1 MQEETRL
8 HAAGRKGSGAR
19 AGSAARSKARR
30 PVADRPAGGAG
41 EPAAWIEAGTPRL
54 EMARPIVALEHR
66 HLLGIL
72 GLTSDEITLILDTAR
87 SFAEVS
93 TRTVKKV
100 PTLRGKTVVN
110 FFMEPST
117 RTRSSFE
124 IAEKRLSADTLNFSL
139 SGSSLSKGETLLDTA
154 RNLEAMAPD
163 MIVIRHKA
171 SGAPHFLAR
180 HCRSNIINAGDGW
193 HEHPTQALL
202 DAFTIREKK
211 GRLKGLRVAI
221 VGDLMH
227 SRVLRSNLFL
237 LKTMGA
243 DVVVC
248 APPTLT
254 PVELSRLGAQVT
266 FRIDE
271 ALEGAD
277 VIMMLR
283 IQRER
288 QQGGAFPTA
297 REYYNL
303 YGLTAERARRARPDV
318 IIMHPGPMNRGV
330 EIDSAVAD
338 GPYSVILEQV
348 TNGVAVRMAVLY
360 LLAGGT
366 FGGIAG

>member
-1 MQEETRL
+1 MPDGGITTPRAARARRGGTRRTPAPGVPRPAI
-8 HAAGRKGSGAR
+8 AAG
-19 AGSAARSKARR
+19 
-30 PVADRPAGGAG
+30 
-41 EPAAWIEAGTPRL
+41 PAATPRIGPL
-54 EMARPIVALEHR
+54 PETSGRQPIAALRQR
-66 HLLGIL
+66 HLLGIQ
-72 GLTSDEITLILDTAR
+72 GLTAEEITLVLDTAA

-93 TRTVKKV
+93 TRAIKKV
-100 PTLRGKTVVN
+100 PTLRGKTIVN

-124 IAEKRLSADTLNFSL
+124 IAEKRLSADTLNFSP
-139 SGSSLSKGETLLDTA
+139 SSSSVVKGESLLDTA

-163 MIVIRHKA
+163 MIVIRHRA
-171 SGAPHFLAR
+171 AGAPHFLAR
-180 HCRSNIINAGDGW
+180 HCRSNIVNAGDGA

-211 GRLKGLRVAI
+211 GRLEGLRVAI
-221 VGDLMH
+221 VGDLAH

-237 LKTMGA
+237 LRTMGA

-248 APPTLT
+248 GPPTLI
-254 PVELSRLGAQVT
+254 PAGLDRLGAAVT
-266 FRIDE
+266 FRTEE
-271 ALEGAD
+271 AVEGAD

-283 IQRER
+283 LQRER
-288 QQGGAFPTA
+288 QQGGAFPSA

-303 YGLTAERARRARPDV
+303 FGLTEARARRARPDA

-366 FGGIAG
+366 LGELAG

>member
-1 MQEETRL
+1 MFDGGDRMTE
-8 HAAGRKGSGAR
+8 
-19 AGSAARSKARR
+19 SAARPR
-30 PVADRPAGGAG
+30 RPAGGGASPRRKPG
-41 EPAAWIEAGTPRL
+41 TEPARAEAVPRAAPVSPHA
-54 EMARPIVALEHR
+54 ETQRPALKSLTHK
-66 HLLGIL
+66 HLLGIQ
-72 GLTSDEITLILDTAR
+72 GLAAEEITLILDTAR
-87 SFAEVS
+87 AFAEVS
-93 TRTVKKV
+93 TRPIKKV
-100 PTLRGKTVVN
+100 PTLRGRTVVN

-124 IAEKRLSADTLNFSL
+124 IAEKRLSADTLNFSP
-139 SGSSLSKGETLLDTA
+139 SASSVVKGESLLDTA

-180 HCRSNIINAGDGW
+180 HCRSNIINAGDGS

-202 DAFTIREKK
+202 DAFTIRDKK
-211 GRLKGLRVAI
+211 GRIEGLRIAI

-243 DVVVC
+243 DVVAC
-248 APPTLT
+248 GPPTLI
-254 PVELSRLGAQVT
+254 PMALDRIGVEVT
-266 FRIDE
+266 SRIDE
-271 ALEGAD
+271 AVEGAD

-288 QQGGAFPTA
+288 QKGGAFPSA

-303 YGLTAERARRARPDV
+303 FGMTTQRVARAKADV

-360 LLAGGT
+360 LLAGGNL
-366 FGGIAG
+366 GELAD